1 MFDIDGTLIV
11 QLVNFIVFL
20 AILNVIFMKPVGA
33 AIARRRAYIEGLQ
46 HDIEQ
51 LQGSANDIRSEADAR
66 RLLARREAEEAIA
79 KARAAAGKEAD
90 AQITEAQ
97 ARAAKIVADAHTKV
111 DGEVESARAE
121 EPRIVAA
128 LADELVGRA
137 LGGAA

>member
-11 QLVNFIVFL
+11 QLGNFIVFL

-33 AIARRRAYIEGLQ
+33 AIARRRAYSEGLR
-46 HDIEQ
+46 HDIEK
-51 LQGSANDIRSEADAR
+51 LQGSANDIRGEADAR
-66 RLLARREAEEAIA
+66 RLQARREAEEAIA
-79 KARAAAGKEAD
+79 KARTIAGKEAD

-97 ARAAKIVADAHTKV
+97 ARAAKIVADAHAKV
-111 DGEVESARAE
+111 GGEVESARAE